1 MSITV
6 ICPIADAPA
15 INAALDE
22 LGHGSGN
29 LSIELRLKPGT
40 GGPTHLGCHCWEN
53 SQFLADVES
62 LIATFPTL
70 EVITEAFE
78 TDADGNQVPIRGVL
92 FGAIMKQR
100 GFERI
105 KKPGDTI

>member
-6 ICPIADAPA
+6 IAPIADAPA
-15 INAALDE
+15 INEALAAL
-22 LGHGSGN
+22 GQGSGN

-40 GGPTHLGCHCWEN
+40 GGPTHMGCHCWPD
-53 SQFLADVES
+53 SRFLADVES
-62 LIATFPTL
+62 LIATFPKL

-78 TDADGNQVPIRGVL
+78 TDAEGNQVPVQGVL

-100 GFERI
+100 GFERMQ
-105 KKPGDTI
+105 KPGDTI